1 MWENAAWAA
10 EEKEVMNM
18 KRLHIVAGL
27 LLVTLLLSAC
37 GDAPETTAPAEEEA
51 ALETAAPVEAAEEP
65 APAPQKE
72 PTTPEEPAVS
82 EETPSAPQQEPAPQ
96 PPVEQPAPVQQ
107 DPAPANNNTGSSGNS
122 GSTRTGS
129 VVINGKTVTG
139 VRYFDSVDQLNGVA
153 PTKENEKV
161 SVGGVPYTWTGY
173 EWADY
178 SGFSTEVI
186 YHNEGELSG
195 ELVGY

>member
-1 MWENAAWAA
+1 MKKQFIVISLFLAA
-10 EEKEVMNM
+10 
-18 KRLHIVAGL
+18 LII
-27 LLVTLLLSAC
+27 TAC
-37 GDAPETTAPAEEEA
+37 GAAPEAVTPAEEEA

-65 APAPQKE
+65 APTVE
-72 PTTPEEPAVS
+72 PVAAEEPAADEHAAS
-82 EETPSAPQQEPAPQ
+82 EETPAAPRQEPAPQ

>member
-1 MWENAAWAA
+1 
-10 EEKEVMNM
+10 M
-18 KRLHIVAGL
+18 KKQFIVISL
-27 LLVTLLLSAC
+27 LLAALILAAC
-37 GDAPETTAPAEEEA
+37 GGTPETDTPAEEEA
-51 ALETAAPVEAAEEP
+51 VLETAAPVEAAEEP

-72 PTTPEEPAVS
+72 TATPEEPAVS
-82 EETPSAPQQEPAPQ
+82 EETPSTPQQEPAPQ
-96 PPVEQPAPVQQ
+96 PPVEQSAPAQQ